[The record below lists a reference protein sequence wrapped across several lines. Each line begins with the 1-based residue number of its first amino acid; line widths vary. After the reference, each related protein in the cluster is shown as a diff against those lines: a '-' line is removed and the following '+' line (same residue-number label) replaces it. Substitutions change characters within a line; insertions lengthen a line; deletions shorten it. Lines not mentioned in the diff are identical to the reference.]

1 MIIFSGGGGAGN
13 RGDHRGDRDRGGDRE
28 RSIMDRLGPQPASSG
43 FGNTYGLST
52 QFLESLGIDGPLH
65 TRVFVANVSLFI
77 NRSMDSES
85 IVSYV
90 TSVLKTS
97 CSHCIKLVFGN
108 NKSSTY

>member
-1 MIIFSGGGGAGN
+1 MIKSRQNLIFFSGGGGAGN

-65 TRVFVANVSLFI
+65 TRVFVANVS
-77 NRSMDSES
+77 
-85 IVSYV
+85 
-90 TSVLKTS
+90 SVCLLIGQIIRNPLS
-97 CSHCIKLVFGN
+97 VM
-108 NKSSTY
+108 